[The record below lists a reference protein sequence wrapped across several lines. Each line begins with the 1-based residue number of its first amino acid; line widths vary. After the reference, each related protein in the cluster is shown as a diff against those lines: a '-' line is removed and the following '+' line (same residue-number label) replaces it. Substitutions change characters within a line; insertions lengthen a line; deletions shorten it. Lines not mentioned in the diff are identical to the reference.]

1 MRIEKEAVTTREG
14 RDMENRR
21 GEVTSP
27 QDPGAT
33 QERQAG
39 ETRGHWGGAGR
50 TGWKLCRCRHI
61 WGTWGP
67 LRVRLVVAVET
78 RGDYGGRGV

>member
-1 MRIEKEAVTTREG
+1 MRNKKEAVTTGEG
-14 RDMENRR
+14 RDVENCR

-39 ETRGHWGGAGR
+39 EIGGHPGGAGR
-50 TGWKLCRCRHI
+50 TGWKLCRCRNI

-67 LRVRLVVAVET
+67 LRVRLAVAVET
-78 RGDYGGRGV
+78 RGGL